1 MRLLKAF
8 IKMVRLP
15 NLIFIALTQVLFY
28 ECIIRPILDPQTI
41 TPAIGRI
48 SLLFLVL
55 SSVFIAAAGY
65 IINDYFDINI
75 DQVNKPRQNVID
87 SIVSRRWAMLWH
99 MIISGAGVLFSIY
112 VFIRTSLWYI
122 PLASL
127 GCVFLLFVYSLSL
140 KQKLLIGNVLISLLT
155 AWVIMVLF
163 LSEARLSAAI
173 SPEQLNASHKII
185 RLGLLYSAFAF
196 IISLIREAIKDM
208 EDIEGDRRY
217 GCQTMPIRWG
227 MNASKV
233 YVALWLVVLIILV
246 IVTQAY
252 VSQFRWWWPNLYST
266 VLIIFPLGYIFY
278 QLFKAS
284 GPRQFHQLSSITKL
298 VMLTGI
304 LSIIFFRF
312 YL

>member
-28 ECIIRPILDPQTI
+28 ECIIRPILDPLTI

-173 SPEQLNASHKII
+173 SPQQLNASHKII

-284 GPRQFHQLSSITKL
+284 GPRQFHQLSSVTKL